1 MRTPMSEAAQ
11 LTRTSRRRRG
21 QAGVTKLDLLTLED
35 IDGRSRAR
43 QVALRMR
50 DQLVSDLGG
59 DPSAAQSALAQ
70 RAGILHA
77 LLEDLEARWLMS
89 GDMDLSA
96 YTTASGEQRR
106 LLTTLGLQR
115 VTRDVATLDQY
126 MAAKDAIG

>member
-1 MRTPMSEAAQ
+1 MSEAAQ

-126 MAAKDAIG
+126 VAAKDAIG